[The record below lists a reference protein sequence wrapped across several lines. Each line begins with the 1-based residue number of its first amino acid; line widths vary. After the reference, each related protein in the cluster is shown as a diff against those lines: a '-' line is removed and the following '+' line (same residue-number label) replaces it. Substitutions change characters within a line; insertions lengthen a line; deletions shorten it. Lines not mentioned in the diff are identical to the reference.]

1 LQDAAREITAE
12 LKGQPDLIIGNYSDG
27 NLVASLISHK
37 QGITQVFFKCHCP
50 FVYLLQVE
58 KVVFLQNFILKLY
71 PFYNL
76 SAI

>member
-58 KVVFLQNFILKLY
+58 KGCFPSKFHFKIISFL
-71 PFYNL
+71 
-76 SAI
+76 